1 MGEVTADTARS
12 LKAASAV
19 RVRLGPLWVA
29 MSTRNGPDAPGLSWL
44 RAVIA
49 VKSTPTHGVVPPL
62 TTACAGG
69 HQAAHPRA
77 RAIADFNDNISGHAP
92 FVST

>member
-29 MSTRNGPDAPGLSWL
+29 MSTRNGPVCAWFELAPRGHRGEVDTDTRCRATTDYCL
-44 RAVIA
+44 RRWAP
-49 VKSTPTHGVVPPL
+49 SGPPSRPSNSRL
-62 TTACAGG
+62 
-69 HQAAHPRA
+69 Q
-77 RAIADFNDNISGHAP
+77 
-92 FVST
+92 